1 MRASKQ
7 LVTPL
12 FLAVGVSYYQIHKQ
26 QQPIMPAR
34 GKDDGTARLSLCP
47 AQGRH
52 AGKWLHAGFFE
63 STEDA
68 AESAHLHRSRAAQ
81 WPPLQFSYRIT

>member
-12 FLAVGVSYYQIHKQ
+12 FLSVGVSYYQIHKQ

-47 AQGRH
+47 RQGCN
-52 AGKWLHAGFFE
+52 AGKWLHAGFFN
-63 STEDA
+63 SSIDA
-68 AESAHLHRSRAAQ
+68 AGAARLHRSRAAQ

>member
-1 MRASKQ
+1 MNAENR

-12 FLAVGVSYYQIHKQ
+12 FIAVGVPYYQIHKQ
-26 QQPIMPAR
+26 QQPIMPTR
-34 GKDDGTARLSLCP
+34 GKDDGTVRLSLCP
-47 AQGRH
+47 AQGCN

-63 STEDA
+63 TTDEA
-68 AESAHLHRSRAAQ
+68 KQAAHLHRSRAAQ